1 MPTVATHHLEV
12 LKQSDLRAFALHL
25 TQDEDR
31 ARDLLQ
37 DAYLLIVKHY
47 QSFTAGTNFRAWAKT
62 IVRNTFLSDYRK
74 GQRRRQLRTDRPPAE
89 GWITITTT
97 DNSGEGSLLR
107 EDILRHVAALP
118 AIYRDAVTYYLCDL
132 SYREISLRTG
142 VPVGTAK
149 SRVFTAR
156 QLLRAQLSDQ

>member
-12 LKQSDLRAFALHL
+12 LKQPDLRAFALHL
-25 TQDEDR
+25 TQDEER

-37 DAYLLIVKHY
+37 DAYLLILRHY

-74 GQRRRQLRTDRPPAE
+74 GQRRQQLRTARPPAE
-89 GWITITTT
+89 GWMTTT
-97 DNSGEGSLLR
+97 TILNTGEETLHR
-107 EDILRHVAALP
+107 DDILRAVATLP
-118 AIYRDAVTYYLCDL
+118 RIYREAFTYYLRDL

-156 QLLRAQLSDQ
+156 QLLRANLQRQ